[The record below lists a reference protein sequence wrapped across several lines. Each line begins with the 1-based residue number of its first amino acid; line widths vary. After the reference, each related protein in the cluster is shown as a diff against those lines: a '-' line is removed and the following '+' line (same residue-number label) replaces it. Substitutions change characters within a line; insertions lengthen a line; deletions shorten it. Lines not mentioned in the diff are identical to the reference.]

1 MSSSS
6 RATPWSFH
14 SARRAPSHTV
24 KKILHEAG
32 MVVVSALVLAAPALA
47 QPVNRA
53 VRSTPATGQDLSLS
67 LDITEAYDQDVATRL
82 GGVPIPL
89 FQGSGPYTMLTPQ
102 LDFQTHGGRVQL
114 GLTAGSSVRYY
125 QNLHEVVAASHTA
138 GLGFT
143 AALTPQTSL
152 SVGQNLGY
160 SPALFNG
167 LFASVAAP
175 TPGNAESPSSNYLLG
190 ATQSFSSGTT
200 AGLTHKFTPRA
211 ALLVRG
217 SYHYDHFTGDNP
229 GYSDVQSQEAGG
241 RFTYS
246 MSRGVQLRLGYTFK
260 QGEYLGSPKTTEHN
274 SEVGV
279 DYIRVLSRTR
289 KTTLAFSLG
298 PTWAN
303 GALQA
308 GPLQNQVSVI
318 TGAAVGSP
326 ITGSALDVRKQF
338 RVVGDA
344 SLVHQL
350 NRTWDLKGTYHRGL
364 GYIEGFTAPVFSA
377 AYAASAGGL
386 LSRRTDLSLSAAYST
401 GESALVGVADQ
412 FTTYTGDARLRFMV
426 NKVWATYVE
435 YLFYYYEFG
444 PGISLPPGVP
454 PGLTRN
460 GVRVGLTMLMPVMRH
475 R

>member
-1 MSSSS
+1 
-6 RATPWSFH
+6 
-14 SARRAPSHTV
+14 
-24 KKILHEAG
+24 
-32 MVVVSALVLAAPALA
+32 MVVVGALVLSGPALA
-47 QPVNRA
+47 QTVD
-53 VRSTPATGQDLSLS
+53 RSRSSASAANGQDLSLS
-67 LDITEAYDQDVATRL
+67 LDITEAYDQDVMTRL
-82 GGVPIPL
+82 GGVPLPV

-114 GLTAGSSVRYY
+114 GITAGSSLRYY
-125 QNLHEVVAASHTA
+125 QDLSLYAAASHTA
-138 GLGFT
+138 GVGMT
-143 AALTPQTSL
+143 AALTPKTSL
-152 SVGQNLGY
+152 SIGQSLGY

-175 TPGNAESPSSNYLLG
+175 TPGNAAPPSSNYLLG
-190 ATQSFSSGTT
+190 AQSFSSATT
-200 AGLTHKFTPRA
+200 VGLTHKFTPRA
-211 ALLVRG
+211 ALLLTG
-217 SYHYDHFTGDNP
+217 SYHYDHFTADIP
-229 GYSDVQSQEAGG
+229 GYSDVQSQEGGG

-246 MSRGVQLRLGYTFK
+246 MSRGVHLRLGYTYK
-260 QGEYLGSPKTTEHN
+260 QGRYIGSPQTIEHN
-274 SEVGV
+274 ADIGV
-279 DYIRVLSRTR
+279 DYVRVLSRTR
-289 KTTLAFSLG
+289 KTTIAFSLG
-298 PTWAN
+298 PTYAN
-303 GALQA
+303 GVLQAGALQNQGSLINIPDA
-308 GPLQNQVSVI
+308 GSLI
-318 TGAAVGSP
+318 L
-326 ITGSALDVRKQF
+326 GSADDVRKQF

-364 GYIEGFTAPVFSA
+364 GYIQGFSAPVFTA
-377 AYAASAGGL
+377 AYAASAGGS

-412 FTTYTGDARLRFMV
+412 FTTYTGDARLRFAV